1 MPVSQ
6 SLLPH
11 TAWMVVIED
20 TSCEPNCDESYKDEW
35 SKAAAELKSGLSN
48 EPAILMGTL
57 NKDSIDSE

>member
-1 MPVSQ
+1 M
-6 SLLPH
+6 
-11 TAWMVVIED
+11 IED